1 LTLEINEDS
10 VHIATSRFT
19 VKITLIGA
27 TGNAGSRILAEL
39 LAREH
44 TVKAIARRVE
54 NVTAH
59 EHVEAANADVNDQE
73 LLGTLIAGSD
83 VVISAVK
90 FTELDIDK
98 LIRTIQ
104 QSGVRR
110 FLVVGGAGSLWLS
123 PGVREVD
130 GPNFPPHV
138 KPEALKGALFLDKLR
153 ASTLDWTFLSPS
165 RIFFAGERTGQFRVG
180 EDTLLFDAAGKSSI
194 SFEDY
199 AMALVDE
206 IETPR
211 HARSRFT
218 VGY

>member
-1 LTLEINEDS
+1 
-10 VHIATSRFT
+10 

-27 TGNAGSRILAEL
+27 TGNAGSRVLAEL
-39 LAREH
+39 LSRGH
-44 TVKAIARRVE
+44 TVKAISRRVE
-54 NVTAH
+54 NVAAH
-59 EHVEAANADVNDQE
+59 AQVEAVSADVNDRE
-73 LLGTLIAGSD
+73 RLSTLIVGSD
-83 VVISAVK
+83 AVVSAVK
-90 FTELDIDK
+90 FTELDVDQ
-98 LIRTIQ
+98 LIETVR

-110 FLVVGGAGSLWLS
+110 LLVVGGAGSLWLS
-123 PGVREVD
+123 PGVRELD

-138 KPEALKGALFLDKLR
+138 KPEALKGALFLEKLR

-165 RIFFAGERTGQFRVG
+165 RIFFPGSRTGQFRVG

-194 SFEDY
+194 SLEDY
-199 AMALVDE
+199 AIALVDE

>member
-1 LTLEINEDS
+1 
-10 VHIATSRFT
+10 

-27 TGNAGSRILAEL
+27 TGNAGSRVLAEL
-39 LAREH
+39 LARGH
-44 TVKAIARRVE
+44 TVKAISRRVE
-54 NVTAH
+54 NVAAH
-59 EHVEAANADVNDQE
+59 AQVEAVSADVNDRE
-73 LLGTLIAGSD
+73 RLSTLIVGSD
-83 VVISAVK
+83 AVVSAVK
-90 FTELDIDK
+90 FTELDVDQ
-98 LIRTIQ
+98 LIETVR

-110 FLVVGGAGSLWLS
+110 LLVVGGAGSLWLS
-123 PGVREVD
+123 PGVRELD

-138 KPEALKGALFLDKLR
+138 KPEALKGALFLEKLR

-165 RIFFAGERTGQFRVG
+165 RIFFPGSRTGQFRVG

-194 SFEDY
+194 SLEDY
-199 AMALVDE
+199 AIALVDE

>member
-1 LTLEINEDS
+1 
-10 VHIATSRFT
+10 

-27 TGNAGSRILAEL
+27 TGNAGSRVLTEL
-39 LAREH
+39 LARGH
-44 TVKAIARRVE
+44 MVTAVARRVE

-59 EHVEAANADVNDQE
+59 DRVDAASADVNDQDQ
-73 LLGTLIAGSD
+73 LGTLIAGSD
-83 VVISAVK
+83 AVISAVK

-98 LIRTIQ
+98 LIETVQ
-104 QSGVRR
+104 KSGVRR

-138 KPEALKGALFLDKLR
+138 RPEALKGAQFLDRLR

-165 RIFFAGERTGQFRVG
+165 RIFFAGQRTGQFRVG

-206 IETPR
+206 IEKPHHSR
-211 HARSRFT
+211 RRFT

>member
-1 LTLEINEDS
+1 M
-10 VHIATSRFT
+10 
-19 VKITLIGA
+19 KITLIGA
-27 TGNAGSRILAEL
+27 TGNAGSRVLTEL
-39 LAREH
+39 LARGH
-44 TVKAIARRVE
+44 MVTAVARRVE
-54 NVTAH
+54 NVTTH
-59 EHVEAANADVNDQE
+59 DRVDAASADVNDQDQ
-73 LLGTLIAGSD
+73 LGTLIAGSD
-83 VVISAVK
+83 AVISAVK

-98 LIRTIQ
+98 LIETVQ
-104 QSGVRR
+104 KSGVRR

-138 KPEALKGALFLDKLR
+138 RPEALKGAQFLDRLR

-165 RIFFAGERTGQFRVG
+165 RIFFAGQRTGQFRVG

-206 IETPR
+206 IEKPHHSR
-211 HARSRFT
+211 RRFT

>member
-1 LTLEINEDS
+1 M
-10 VHIATSRFT
+10 
-19 VKITLIGA
+19 KITLIGA

-39 LAREH
+39 LTRGH
-44 TVKAIARRVE
+44 MVKAIARHVE
-54 NVTAH
+54 KVAAH
-59 EHVEAANADVNDQE
+59 AHVEAASADVNDQARI
-73 LLGTLIAGSD
+73 GSLIVGSD
-83 VVISAVK
+83 AVISAVK

-98 LIRTIQ
+98 LIDTVQR
-104 QSGVRR
+104 SGVRR
-110 FLVVGGAGSLWLS
+110 LLVVGGAGSLWLA

-165 RIFFAGERTGQFRVG
+165 RIFFAGKRTGQFRVG
-180 EDTLLFDAAGKSSI
+180 EDTLLFDEAGKSSI

-199 AMALVDE
+199 AMALVE
-206 IETPR
+206 ETETPR
-211 HARSRFT
+211 HVRRRFT

>member
-1 LTLEINEDS
+1 
-10 VHIATSRFT
+10 

-27 TGNAGSRILAEL
+27 TGNAGSRVLTEL
-39 LAREH
+39 LARGH
-44 TVKAIARRVE
+44 MVTAVARRVE
-54 NVTAH
+54 NVTTH
-59 EHVEAANADVNDQE
+59 DRVDAASADVNDQDQ
-73 LLGTLIAGSD
+73 LGTLIAGSD
-83 VVISAVK
+83 AVISAVK

-98 LIRTIQ
+98 LIETVQ
-104 QSGVRR
+104 KSGVRR

-138 KPEALKGALFLDKLR
+138 RPEALKGAQFLDRLR

-165 RIFFAGERTGQFRVG
+165 RIFFAGQRTGQFRVG

-206 IETPR
+206 IEKPHHSR
-211 HARSRFT
+211 RRFT

>member
-1 LTLEINEDS
+1 M
-10 VHIATSRFT
+10 
-19 VKITLIGA
+19 KITLIGA
-27 TGNAGSRILAEL
+27 TGKAGSRILAEL
-39 LAREH
+39 LARGH
-44 TVKAIARRVE
+44 TVKTIARRVE
-54 NVTAH
+54 NVPAH
-59 EHVEAANADVNDQE
+59 AQVEAVSADANDQDRIV
-73 LLGTLIAGSD
+73 TLIAKSD
-83 VVISAVK
+83 AVISAVK

-98 LIRTIQ
+98 LIGTVER
-104 QSGVRR
+104 SGVRR

-153 ASTLDWTFLSPS
+153 ASMLDWTFLSPS

-211 HARSRFT
+211 HVRSRFT